1 MQSHH
6 PHHRFHHRARRAGT
20 AALAALALTAW
31 IAPAMAQQAPPAA
44 PPGQEAPRGPMG
56 GAMGGPM
63 GGPGGH
69 MGGHG
74 GGMHHGHHHGMRG
87 PFGGLFFPRE
97 DKALT
102 VAEVQKIAEAFLLW
116 QGERNWRV
124 TEVKEAAN
132 NTVEFA
138 LSTPEGS
145 VVARFSVDRKT
156 GRPRRI
162 G

>member
-1 MQSHH
+1 MNPRHF
-6 PHHRFHHRARRAGT
+6 HRFNHRARRAGT
-20 AALAALALTAW
+20 AALAALALSTW
-31 IAPAMAQQAPPAA
+31 IAPAMAQQPPAA
-44 PPGQEAPRGPMG
+44 PPGQEMPRGALG

-63 GGPGGH
+63 GGQ
-69 MGGHG
+69 MGGH
-74 GGMHHGHHHGMRG
+74 GGMHHGHHHGHRG
-87 PFGGLFFPRE
+87 PFGGLFFQRE

-102 VAEVQKIAEAFLLW
+102 APEVQKIAEAFLLF
-116 QGERNWRV
+116 QGERSWRV
-124 TEVKEAAN
+124 SEVKEAAN

-138 LSTPEGS
+138 VTTPEGG